1 MAEQSYEFTLEGI
14 NRLKEEAERR
24 KTVERS
30 EIAER
35 IKVALSFGDLS
46 ENSEYDE
53 AKLAQAM
60 NESRIQELENLLKN
74 AKLIEEDEIDKTK
87 VALGGKVTLQDI
99 ETKEETEYTLVSS
112 KEEDIF
118 ENKISTNSP
127 VGAAIVGKKKGQTV
141 NVTTPTGILKYK
153 IVKIG
158 NGK

>member
-1 MAEQSYEFTLEGI
+1 MAEQSYDLTLEGI
-14 NRLKEEAERR
+14 NRLKDELDRR
-24 KTVERS
+24 KTEERS

-53 AKLAQAM
+53 AKNAQAV
-60 NESRIQELENLLKN
+60 NESRITELENLLKN
-74 AKLIEEDEIDKTK
+74 ARLIEEDDISKTR
-87 VALGGKVTLQDI
+87 VALGGKVTLQDV
-99 ETKEETEYTLVSS
+99 ETKEETEYILVSS

-118 ENKISTNSP
+118 ENKISTDSP
-127 VGAAIVGKKKGQTV
+127 VGAAIIGKKKGQTV

-158 NGK
+158 

>member
-1 MAEQSYEFTLEGI
+1 MTEQTYDFTLEGI
-14 NRLKEEAERR
+14 NRLKEELEKR
-24 KTVERS
+24 KTEDRS

-53 AKLAQAM
+53 AKMAQAM
-60 NESRIQELENLLKN
+60 NEGRIAELENLLKN
-74 AKLIEEDEIDKTK
+74 ARLIEEDDISKTK
-87 VALGGKVTLQDI
+87 VALGGKVTLQDV

-118 ENKISTNSP
+118 ERKISTESP
-127 VGAAIVGKKKGQTV
+127 VGAAIVGKKKGQSV
-141 NVTTPTGILKYK
+141 SVATPRGILRYK

-158 NGK
+158 

>member
-1 MAEQSYEFTLEGI
+1 MTEQQTYDFTLEGI
-14 NRLKEEAERR
+14 NRLKEELEKR
-24 KTVERS
+24 KTEDRS

-60 NESRIQELENLLKN
+60 NEGRIAELENLLKN
-74 AKLIEEDEIDKTK
+74 ARLIEEDDISKTK
-87 VALGGKVTLQDI
+87 VALGGRVTLQDI
-99 ETKEETEYTLVSS
+99 ETKEETTYTLVSS

-118 ENKISTNSP
+118 ENKISTESP
-127 VGAAIVGKKKGQTV
+127 VGQAIVGKKKGQ
-141 NVTTPTGILKYK
+141 NVSVATPGGMLRYK

-158 NGK
+158 E

>member
-1 MAEQSYEFTLEGI
+1 MAAQSYDFTLEGI
-14 NRLKEEAERR
+14 NRLKEELEKR
-24 KTVERS
+24 KTEDRS

-60 NESRIQELENLLKN
+60 NETRIAELENLLKN
-74 AKLIEEDEIDKTK
+74 ARLIEEEDISKTR
-87 VALGGKVTLQDI
+87 VALGGKVTLQDL
-99 ETKEETEYTLVSS
+99 ETKEETEYMLVSS

-118 ENKISTNSP
+118 ENKISTDSP

-141 NVTTPTGILKYK
+141 DVTTPTGILKYK
-153 IVKIG
+153 IIKIG
-158 NGK
+158 

>member
-1 MAEQSYEFTLEGI
+1 MAEQQTYEFTLEGI
-14 NRLKEEAERR
+14 NRLKDELERR
-24 KTVERS
+24 KVEDRS

-35 IKVALSFGDLS
+35 IRVARSFGDLS

-53 AKLAQAM
+53 AKMAQAM

-74 AKLIEEDEIDKTK
+74 AKLIEEEDISKTRI
-87 VALGGKVTLQDI
+87 ALGGKVTLQDL

-118 ENKISTNSP
+118 ENRISTDSP

-141 NVTTPTGILKYK
+141 NVATPSGMIKYK

-158 NGK
+158 

>member
-1 MAEQSYEFTLEGI
+1 MADQKVYEFTLEGI
-14 NRLKEEAERR
+14 NRLKEELEKR
-24 KTVERS
+24 KVEDRS

-60 NESRIQELENLLKN
+60 NEARIMELENLLKN
-74 AKLIEEDEIDKTK
+74 AKLIEEEDIDKTR
-87 VALGGKVTLQDI
+87 VALGGKVTLQDT
-99 ETKEETEYTLVSS
+99 ETKEEVEYTLVSS

-118 ENKISTNSP
+118 ENRISTESP
-127 VGAAIVGKKKGQTV
+127 VGAAIVGKKKGSTV
-141 NVTTPTGILKYK
+141 NVATPGGMLKYK

-158 NGK
+158 